1 MKNILTTLVLSI
13 GILTIAGFKFND
25 DFKLCNPDKIYATND
40 YLYKDSYFKDFE
52 KVNDFPKYP
61 GGLDS
66 IQKFFDSNVSLTGDE
81 TKLVARYHIVFI
93 VNCNGDLGLFE
104 LKSKPFAGYDR
115 ILDACKK
122 MTKWIPA
129 KKEGNGIDCYVRLGF
144 TNQAGKLK
152 VDYRE
157 K

>member
-1 MKNILTTLVLSI
+1 MRNILKTLVLST
-13 GILTIAGFKFND
+13 GILIIAGFKFND

-40 YLYKDSYFKDFE
+40 YLYKDNYFKDFE
-52 KVNDFPKYP
+52 KLNDFPKYP

-66 IQKFFDSNVSLTGDE
+66 IQKFFDTNVSLRGDE
-81 TKLVARYHIVFI
+81 TKLVAKYHVVFI
-93 VNCNGDLGLFE
+93 VNCNGDLGRFE

-115 ILDACKK
+115 ILEGCKK

-129 KKEGNGIDCYVRLGF
+129 KKDGNSIDCYVRLGF